1 MIIKPSWRLELS
13 LLLYPPG
20 YSKANA
26 PFYCLPKT
34 TQRIMIVCLSHC
46 LLKYTTVLRVRIGN
60 QYIIC
65 PFYGNRELIM
75 EIGFLFQIPPLYEGG
90 RKNSKYKH
98 ELGIQQAIQL
108 LTQPQ
113 KPQNMEIHLLSVRRN
128 FCTGLGQFSEHPCN
142 QTSGRTGYHQVSN
155 PFQLIPLSFL
165 WLKWF

>member
-20 YSKANA
+20 YSKVNA

-34 TQRIMIVCLSHC
+34 TRRIMIVCLSHC

-75 EIGFLFQIPPLYEGG
+75 EIGFLFQIPLCTRVAE
-90 RKNSKYKH
+90 RTRSINMTLAFNKQLCNSLFVLH
-98 ELGIQQAIQL
+98 TIDGILVIQ
-108 LTQPQ
+108 
-113 KPQNMEIHLLSVRRN
+113 
-128 FCTGLGQFSEHPCN
+128 
-142 QTSGRTGYHQVSN
+142 GYA
-155 PFQLIPLSFL
+155 
-165 WLKWF
+165 